1 MRHIALLLCLFFS
14 TCCFSQNATTKELVF
29 TKKVIDYGKVSN
41 DTTLTATFIAKN
53 KSSQGVIINYI
64 NPECTCTGYS
74 VSKYK
79 IQPNDTVSI
88 TLTIKTV
95 GKFGK
100 EKIYAMVNYGQKKMT
115 KLTVKCD
122 IYEK

>member
-1 MRHIALLLCLFFS
+1 MKNIILLLGLFFS
-14 TCCFSQNATTKELVF
+14 SFCFSQNATTKELVF

-41 DTTLTATFIAKN
+41 DTTLIATFIAKN
-53 KSSQGVIINYI
+53 KSSQDVIINYV
-64 NPECTCTGYS
+64 NPECTCTSYY
-74 VSKYK
+74 VSKYD

-88 TLTIKTV
+88 TLTIKTT

-100 EKIYAMVNYGQKKMT
+100 EKIYAIVNYGQKKMT